1 MNTIV
6 VSTTTAYAVLIV
18 VGALLVTIGF
28 LAVQI
33 SKWSTGFS
41 EATRRLADEEFSHAQ
56 TREQLQSV
64 MRFAETRFM
73 EWAEKVKD
81 RDSKLS
87 AALVENESLK
97 IRLEARDKERA
108 EMERTLQAASEAYS
122 QTKIQLESTSKKVP
136 VRGKNGKFVKRSTL

>member
-41 EATRRLADEEFSHAQ
+41 EATRRLADEEFSHNQ
-56 TREQLQSV
+56 TREHLQSV
-64 MRFAETRFM
+64 MRDAEARFL

-87 AALVENESLK
+87 AARVENESLR
-97 IRLEARDKERA
+97 IRLESRDKERA
-108 EMERTLQAASEAYS
+108 ELERTLQAANDAYS
-122 QTKIQLESTSKKVP
+122 QTKMQLDATAKKIP
-136 VRGKNGKFVKRSTL
+136 SRGANGKFVKKS